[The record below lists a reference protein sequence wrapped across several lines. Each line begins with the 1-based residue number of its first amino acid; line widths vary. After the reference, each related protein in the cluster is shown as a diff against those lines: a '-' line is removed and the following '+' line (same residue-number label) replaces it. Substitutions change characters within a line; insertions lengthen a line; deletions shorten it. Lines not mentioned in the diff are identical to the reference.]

1 MKVYRHMKI
10 RTKLMVGFMI
20 TVFLTAMVGG
30 LGIYGLKKLNA
41 NTTHL
46 LNGPLEAQY
55 WGEEIEVTLQQ
66 ERTAYRDF
74 YIESDDPVHAAKALE
89 NLDVYKSYFMDQAVA
104 GYAAVMGE
112 DSYITAVRNTYETR
126 FLPELEEYI
135 KAVEARNDIVVHQHL
150 EELNLIETQLIDE
163 ISAMVSNS
171 KSLATATSIAGTRTA
186 NRLFFILLTG
196 TIGAAILGVFLA
208 FLNSGFV
215 AKPINRIVSV
225 MEQAGKLG
233 DFNFSDEVI
242 NAIREDALNK
252 DETGVM
258 AGAFVT
264 MIDALVEKTKIL
276 DQVAT
281 GDLSVE
287 VATISP
293 QDTIGNALNTM
304 LENMNS
310 MFGEVSTASIQV
322 ATGSE
327 QIAQGAQVLATGS
340 SEQAATLE
348 QLSAAI
354 SEVLGQSQQ
363 NTKQAEQAAADMQS
377 AGVHM
382 DEGMKSMEQMTVA
395 MEHISESSQNIS
407 KVIKVID
414 DIAFQTNILALN
426 AAVEAARAGQHGKG
440 FAVVA
445 NEVRNLASKSAEAA
459 KETAA
464 LIENSVNKVEEGNEI
479 VQATNQSLQ
488 SIAEIAAI
496 SATNMAAISQAS
508 QIQSR
513 SIAEITQGITEIS
526 SVVQENSATSQQS
539 AASAQEISAQAR
551 MLEGVVGRFK
561 LKNAGGSSYTD
572 SNPSTSFRY
581 SSDYDAGFGGSD
593 KYDSTG
599 FSIQY

>member
-1 MKVYRHMKI
+1 MNVYRHMKI

-20 TVFLTAMVGG
+20 TVLLAAVVGA
-30 LGIYGLKKLNA
+30 LGIYGLRKLNA
-41 NTTHL
+41 NTTNL

-55 WGEEIEVTLQQ
+55 WAEKMEVTLQQ
-66 ERTAYRDF
+66 ERIAYRDY
-74 YIESDDPVHAAKALE
+74 YIEMNDPADSAKALE
-89 NLDVYKSYFMDQAVA
+89 QLNYYQSYFMDEAVA
-104 GYAAVMGE
+104 GYLAVMGE
-112 DSYITAVRNTYETR
+112 DSYMSAVRTTYETLY
-126 FLPELEEYI
+126 LPQLEQYLKTVQTKNHDAIQQQLVEIGSIVTQLEE
-135 KAVEARNDIVVHQHL
+135 
-150 EELNLIETQLIDE
+150 E
-163 ISAMVSNS
+163 ISAMVGNA
-171 KSLATATSIAGTRTA
+171 KSLATATSVSGTRTT
-186 NRLFFILLTG
+186 NLLLVVLLAWTV
-196 TIGAAILGVFLA
+196 GAAALGIFLA
-208 FLNSGFV
+208 FLNSGAV
-215 AKPINRIVSV
+215 ARPIGRIVTV
-225 MEQAGKLG
+225 MEQAGKEG
-233 DFNFSDEVI
+233 DFSFSDEAV
-242 NAIREDALNK
+242 NAIRKDALSK
-252 DETGVM
+252 DETGMM
-258 AGAFVT
+258 ARAFIA
-264 MIDALVEKTKIL
+264 MIDALVEKTKVL

-281 GDLSVE
+281 GNLSVE
-287 VATISP
+287 VPAISP
-293 QDTIGNALNTM
+293 RDTIGNALNTM
-304 LENMNS
+304 LQNMNS

-354 SEVLGQSQQ
+354 NEVLGQSQQ
-363 NTKQAEQAAADMQS
+363 NTRQAEEAAADMQK
-377 AGVHM
+377 AGAHM

-395 MEHISESSQNIS
+395 MGQISESSQNIS

-459 KETAA
+459 KETAV

-479 VQATNQSLQ
+479 VQATNESLR

-561 LKNAGGSSYTD
+561 LKNAIASDYSDSS
-572 SNPSTSFRY
+572 SSTSLSY
-581 SSDYDAGFGGSD
+581 SSDYDAGTGSD

-599 FSIQY
+599 FSILY